1 VPAYEDRVIRI
12 EFFGDEI
19 EAIRLIDPVTGE
31 ILNSLS
37 ALRVYPARHFVTPEA
52 QLERAILNIEQEL
65 EEQLAFFRKEGKLL
79 EAQRLE
85 QRTRYDLEM
94 LREVGYCNGIENY
107 SRTFNG
113 TQSRRAPRLLGGL
126 FQGRRLAVGGG

>member
-1 VPAYEDRVIRI
+1 MRI
-12 EFFGDEI
+12 GSFASNFFGDEI

-65 EEQLAFFRKEGKLL
+65 EEQLALFRKEGKLL

-107 SRTFNG
+107 SRHLTG
-113 TQSRRAPRLLGGL
+113 RKAGEPPRLLGGL
-126 FQGRRLAVGGG
+126 FQGQRLAAGGG